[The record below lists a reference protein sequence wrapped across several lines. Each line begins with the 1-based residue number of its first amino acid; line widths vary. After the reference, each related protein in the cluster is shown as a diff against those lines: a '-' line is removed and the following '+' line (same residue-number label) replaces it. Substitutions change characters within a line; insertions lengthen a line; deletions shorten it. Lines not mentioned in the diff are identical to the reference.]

1 MKNKRNFNNLIDSVC
16 LTLVLFLTISIYI
29 PMIIWGVINPREGTD
44 PIATLI
50 VATILFGG
58 MIIVSAIIIVKDCYG
73 YWILS
78 DNSIY
83 FKKLFSRSVVI
94 KFDEIKKVEKKSLMQ
109 LLQYAPE
116 AYIVYSS
123 TEKIVVIFNK
133 KNRADLDSILAP
145 HISQ

>member
-16 LTLVLFLTISIYI
+16 VTLVLVLLISIYI
-29 PMIIWGVINPREGTD
+29 LMIIWGVINPREGTD

-94 KFDEIKKVEKKSLMQ
+94 KFDEIKKVEKK
-109 LLQYAPE
+109 A
-116 AYIVYSS
+116 
-123 TEKIVVIFNK
+123 
-133 KNRADLDSILAP
+133 
-145 HISQ
+145 